1 MYSPTRRLSSINPP
15 FKALV
20 LGDGLGDPAMLDGA
34 ANPPAHI
41 LRIGFLNYA
50 DPEKHIAKYA
60 KVYDIVLLGDKSMD
74 PVNAVLDAV
83 CGKVVERD

>member
-1 MYSPTRRLSSINPP
+1 
-15 FKALV
+15 
-20 LGDGLGDPAMLDGA
+20 MLDGA

-83 CGKVVERD
+83 CGRVVERD